1 MKKKSE
7 AMPVA
12 AGAKRAMRSVLEVDL
27 RRLQGGAGNAA
38 IDFAI
43 KPPRWRATARAVEHD
58 ELLTWVSGSRR
69 ADAAADGNG
78 RAERGAP
85 GGARR
90 HGIC

>member
-43 KPPRWRATARAVEHD
+43 KPPR
-58 ELLTWVSGSRR
+58 
-69 ADAAADGNG
+69 
-78 RAERGAP
+78 
-85 GGARR
+85 
-90 HGIC
+90 